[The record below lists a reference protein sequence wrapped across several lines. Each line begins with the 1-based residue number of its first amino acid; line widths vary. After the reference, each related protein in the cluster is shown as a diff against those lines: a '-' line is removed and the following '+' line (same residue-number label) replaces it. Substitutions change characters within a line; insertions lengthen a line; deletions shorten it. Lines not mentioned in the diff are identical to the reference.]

1 MLITLYHE
9 IGPVTAKKFSGRDL
23 DDGDRIEVDIPTKI
37 NGHEVTLAL
46 KFRVVTLKETDQ

>member
-1 MLITLYHE
+1 MSITLYHE

-23 DDGDRIEVDIPTKI
+23 GDGDRIEVDIPTKI